1 MNAKTS
7 IKMIAVTFALIA
19 GGAGAAEWQAAGVAG
34 QRLAVY
40 VNGAAVRS
48 GGDAVARLEVLEDFG
63 QVQYLSG
70 QSQAHRSRA
79 STLLVDCGTRQVGFE
94 AWRLHEGAQG
104 QGQVV
109 WRWES
114 EGRVAMFQP
123 IAGSSHERVL
133 ERACGGPVVAT
144 AQ

>member
-7 IKMIAVTFALIA
+7 MKMIALSLGLIA

-34 QRLAVY
+34 ERLAVY
-40 VNGAAVRS
+40 VDGGAARS
-48 GGDAVARLEVLEDFG
+48 GSEGVVRVGVLEDFG

-94 AWRLHEGAQG
+94 AWSVHEGARG
-104 QGQVV
+104 QGPVV

-114 EGRVAMFQP
+114 AGRVAMFQP
-123 IAGSSHERVL
+123 IAGSSQERVL